1 MNANFRIPP
10 IGMAEVFV
18 DGHCVGFLSDVKL
31 SQEDDGGYNLEGEWS
46 GYADVL
52 KKTDALYT
60 ISIPRYEYKFLAE
73 QVEPGSTRSSGRISF
88 KSASFLPD
96 GPQAWFEKPS
106 EA

>member
-1 MNANFRIPP
+1 MDANLRIPP

-46 GYADVL
+46 GYSDVL
-52 KKTDALYT
+52 KKDSLFE
-60 ISIPRYEYKFLAE
+60 ISIPRFEYKFLAE
-73 QVEPGSTRSSGRISF
+73 RVDPGTVKSSGRISF

-96 GPQAWFEKPS
+96 SPQAWFEVPG